1 MNRTFV
7 VTAFAAILSMAPLA
21 SAGTIGNRKDHQ
33 QDRIAQ
39 GVKSGSLT
47 PHETARLE
55 RRESALN
62 KEVHA
67 ERTLNN
73 GSLTHAEKR
82 QVNRQRAFA
91 VQSANGRSPR
101 TAKTA
106 CWLKR
111 LKTPIRSLI

>member
-82 QVNRQRAFA
+82 QVNRQQDRLSR
-91 VQSANGRSPR
+91 QIYRNKHDAN
-101 TAKTA
+101 
-106 CWLKR
+106 
-111 LKTPIRSLI
+111 